1 MLKIITTLTLC
12 IAVAAMAAHTYL
24 QPVFNE
30 QVKVAAEEE
39 AYRQRS
45 VIGYVRMDEMGQ
57 LYFVSREADE

>member
-12 IAVAAMAAHTYL
+12 IAVAAMAAHTYR

-45 VIGYVRMDEMGQ
+45 VIGYVRMDDMRQ
-57 LYFVSREADE
+57 LYFEEKQP

>member
-1 MLKIITTLTLC
+1 MLKATTALILC
-12 IAVAAMAAHTYL
+12 ITAAAMAAHTYR

-45 VIGYVRMDEMGQ
+45 VIGYVRMDGMGQ
-57 LYFVSREADE
+57 LYFEEK